1 MANIT
6 LPIKIVIEYNLSNW
20 LKSIMSKDEEMKK
33 QILIS
38 LTFTVLFLS
47 AISSTSTIVSAAAYD
62 VQSQNTGKLW
72 EYQTNQYQTSQ
83 KHSLK
88 GKVIV
93 VDPGH
98 GGSDTGA
105 IGPDNVLEKNVTLAI
120 ATDLRKLLSDG
131 GAKVIMTR
139 SSDRDVT
146 NGEASDI
153 EELQAR
159 VDIANQA
166 NADLFISIHADACD
180 EMEGGTTTYFYPDS
194 NDDLAHL
201 VQDSMVSQLKL
212 DDRGSQPS
220 DFYVLKNTNMPAILT
235 EAAFISNP
243 KEEKLLANRDFDKK
257 VAIGIYNGIKKY
269 FLVH

>member
-1 MANIT
+1 
-6 LPIKIVIEYNLSNW
+6 
-20 LKSIMSKDEEMKK
+20 MKK

-38 LTFTVLFLS
+38 LICMALLS
-47 AISSTSTIVSAAAYD
+47 AISASPIMMASAAAYD
-62 VQSQNTGKLW
+62 VQIQNIDKLQDYKMKP
-72 EYQTNQYQTSQ
+72 YQSQ
-83 KHSLK
+83 KNPLK

-120 ATDLRKLLSDG
+120 ATNLSKLLSKG

-139 SSDRDVT
+139 SSDRDVA
-146 NGEASDI
+146 NDEASDI

-166 NADLFISIHADACD
+166 NADLFISIHADAYD
-180 EMEGGTTTYFYPDS
+180 EIGNGTTTYFYPGS
-194 NDDLAHL
+194 NDDLANL
-201 VQDSMVSQLKL
+201 VQSSMVNQLNL
-212 DDRGSQPS
+212 YDRGSQPN

-257 VAIGIYNGIKKY
+257 TAIGIFNGIKKY
-269 FLVH
+269 FILH